1 MKQIASA
8 STKTYEAHY
17 KTLIKTG
24 NHQLI
29 GDEPTHA
36 GGQDAGPA
44 PYDYILAGLGT
55 CTSITLT
62 MYAERK
68 GWNLGELSIDLTLQ
82 KDSDGN
88 TFIER
93 VLHTTE
99 ILTDEQWQKLLEIA
113 GKTPVTKTLLQGAK
127 ISTQHQ

>member
-8 STKTYEAHY
+8 STQAHAVHY

-29 GDEPTHA
+29 SDEPTHA

-44 PYDYILAGLGT
+44 PYDYILAGLGA

-82 KDSDGN
+82 KDHDGN

-93 VLHTTE
+93 VLHSTAT
-99 ILTDEQWQKLLEIA
+99 LTDAQWQKLLEIA
-113 GKTPVTKTLLQGAK
+113 GKTPVTKTLLQSSK

>member
-8 STKTYEAHY
+8 STKTHEAHY
-17 KTLIKTG
+17 KTQIKTG

-68 GWNLGELSIDLTLQ
+68 GWKLGELSIDLTLH

-93 VLHTTE
+93 VLHSTE
-99 ILTDEQWQKLLEIA
+99 TLTDEQWQKLLEIA
-113 GKTPVTKTLLQGAK
+113 GKTPVTKTLLQGAT
-127 ISTQHQ
+127 INTQHQ